1 MPLSYKRR
9 TFGYYGR
16 KDGYI
21 GRKQI
26 DKIGGQSEACR
37 QIKPPDLNEVRGRFK
52 LWFAFCLI
60 GNGLMR

>member
-21 GRKQI
+21 GRKRI
-26 DKIGGQSEACR
+26 DKVGGQNEACR
-37 QIKPPDLNEVRGRFK
+37 QINPLT
-52 LWFAFCLI
+52 
-60 GNGLMR
+60 